1 MNNKSLKNQNF
12 FKKYFDLF
20 IFLFTA
26 ALFFVLQFF
35 NLFEKVDYRLYDGML
50 ALRPEPAESK
60 NIVLI
65 DADNKSIQDLGEWPW
80 SRDIVGDTLLRLKEF
95 GTDTAVFDIEYLS
108 PSSKGVPS
116 NVEKTISDALQETY
130 DLIDSSIIQ
139 LSDGIKNNYF
149 KMKELPGIIEDSV
162 VFALNDSMTNLDSL
176 LTHNIYRDN
185 DEYLSKCLE
194 FFQNAWMTVNICDIS
209 ILYEPED
216 IHYVKERFLWQN
228 IIDENSLIK
237 INNQKIFKKMYGN
250 DKQAFC
256 PALPKIIKGAN
267 GAGFTN
273 VTVDSDGSRRRI
285 ELLYDI
291 DGKFLGQLVFAPLL
305 KYLDVQNVIREN
317 NKLILKQANF
327 PNKDYRVDIKI
338 PLDEN
343 GTMLINWLHKPY
355 IDSFT
360 HISFSDLKRLDI
372 LEEVFV
378 NNFEYLY
385 SFGLL
390 DENGNNYLYA
400 DKIESILYEYSQI
413 KSEKIRLLDLCN
425 GINID
430 GTRETEILP
439 EDYENYFNLRKN
451 FYNDFFDF
459 VNNQEEYKEQI
470 INRLTELKDLGE
482 ISEDDYDFVIPQIEE
497 CFAELLRNK
506 IEFETETVKFA
517 EMLSGKFAILGNTA
531 SSTTD
536 MGATP
541 FISRYENVGC
551 HANVLNTILQR
562 DFIDTISWI
571 YIYCIGVVVFI
582 VLIVLLHKKS
592 LKMQNIVYA
601 IFTILLILV
610 PYISMIFFSVYMQC
624 FALILLLILNYF
636 IGLSI
641 RFRNS
646 AKEKK
651 FIRQAFSTYV
661 SKDVVNEIIK
671 DPSKALKLGGEEK
684 NITALFTDIRK
695 FSTFSE
701 LVTPEKLVSILND
714 YLGVLSDVILDNKGT
729 IDKYIGDAI
738 VSFFGAP
745 LPLENHAYKACIS
758 ALGMKKAE
766 DEFNAKF
773 LMDNDITDE
782 RFEKYFS
789 EGLYSRIGINT
800 GKMVA
805 GNMGTTGK
813 MNYTAMG
820 NDMNLAS
827 RLEGVNK
834 KYESKILISDK
845 TWNEANSG
853 ENENKLVVRKV
864 DKVRVVGINTPIQLY
879 NLIGFRSELSNKK
892 LEQIDVFHEG
902 LDLYLKKDFKNA
914 EKAFMRSR
922 ELDPSDETA
931 LIFVKTCQDYI
942 QNGIPE
948 DWDGIINL
956 TSK

>member
-482 ISEDDYDFVIPQIEE
+482 VSSDDYDFVIPQIEE

-506 IEFETETVKFA
+506 TEFETETVKFE